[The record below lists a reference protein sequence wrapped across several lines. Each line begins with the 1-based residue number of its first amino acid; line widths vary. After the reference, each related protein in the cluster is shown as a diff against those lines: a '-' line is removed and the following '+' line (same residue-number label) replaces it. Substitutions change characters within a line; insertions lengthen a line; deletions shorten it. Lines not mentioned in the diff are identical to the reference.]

1 MTNNI
6 LPSAFILLSLFSLI
20 FVYPMIMLSFL
31 INKLFKR
38 FKTIKALDKI
48 SNFKQAVLIASILNL
63 TLLNIFKKA
72 WFLYP
77 TYIIFF
83 LFSSFLEENWKAYR
97 ESKEVKYLMSCF
109 AFLVIATLFSSVIFM
124 FFETAKAI

>member
-38 FKTIKALDKI
+38 FRTIKALDKI

-77 TYIIFF
+77 TFKE
-83 LFSSFLEENWKAYR
+83 LGKKEKTREN
-97 ESKEVKYLMSCF
+97 SCLGY
-109 AFLVIATLFSSVIFM
+109 ADILIL
-124 FFETAKAI
+124 

>member
-63 TLLNIFKKA
+63 SLLNIFKKA

-83 LFSSFLEENWKAYR
+83 LFSSFLEENLKAYR

>member
-38 FKTIKALDKI
+38 FRTIKALDKI

-83 LFSSFLEENWKAYR
+83 LFSSFLEENCKAYR

-109 AFLVIATLFSSVIFM
+109 VFLVIATLFSSVIFM